1 MKHINDQETK
11 KLHKKEIL
19 ILIVTL
25 AAVLAVFLLSIRY
38 LDSGDT
44 NNAYRKR
51 SSNYSHGWTILIDG
65 ERMIKDLPAHVVSG
79 KDGTITLKKKLP
91 AAIPSHSAIATRNYH
106 QIMEVKI
113 DGELVFRYPD
123 DSWDGLTSLLSD
135 EWCIIDLSPKNSRSV
150 LEIKYIN
157 ITNMDFDGNIMAI
170 YYGNDNS
177 VIQYIRSM
185 TAWQFASGLMVIVLG
200 VILLVISWIYRKF
213 TNQTSNTAMGLVF
226 FCMGLWMTNRSKMPF
241 LETNNNAAFI
251 FSMFAMLMV
260 PPFIFLYCYFRN
272 KGNRKIALRGFQ
284 ICTAY
289 AGFILLTVFFIN
301 YNVEMI
307 MMICYIMALLAV
319 LTTAWLL
326 FRSSFGKD
334 AALRSRMSL
343 LLDRSEL
350 VTTAI
355 FPIGVIMEMIINS
368 DQLWTDIGNIFRV
381 ALVLYAWA
389 YMIILLWRTYLV
401 VRDSALI
408 SERLQ
413 ESQLELM
420 MGQIQPH
427 FIFNTISS
435 IRTLVKIDPDVAYKM
450 LYDFSNYLR
459 ANVDNVTNLSGIKF
473 ASEVEHIK
481 SYVNIEKV
489 RFGDRLNVEYDIT
502 VTDFTVPPLSIQP
515 LVENAIKH
523 GVFKKPEG
531 GTVSLKSYEDGDNY
545 VVKISDDGVGFS
557 KEAAAQIFSIYES
570 DDEKLGMESNNAIIK
585 TMKEVMANLNLMD
598 EEGQPIELSGP
609 VKRSVNLTGNGSED
623 HQSKGLMNIFLRL
636 REISDAQIYI
646 TSTMGKGTD
655 ITVLFP
661 KQEDEE

>member
-1 MKHINDQETK
+1 MERINDQIKGK
-11 KLHKKEIL
+11 KRRQEIL
-19 ILIVTL
+19 ITVVII

-44 NNAYRKR
+44 NNAYRTR
-51 SSNYSHGWTILIDG
+51 SSEYNHGWTILIDG
-65 ERMIKDLPAHVVSG
+65 ERTIEDLPAHVVSG
-79 KDGTITLKKKLP
+79 EDGVITIKKQLP
-91 AAIPSHSAIATRNYH
+91 AEIPSNSAIATRNYH
-106 QIMEVKI
+106 HIMEVKI
-113 DGELVFRYPD
+113 DGEVIFKYPD
-123 DSWDGLTSLLSD
+123 DSWDGVTSILSD
-135 EWCIIDLSPKNSRSV
+135 EWCIIDLSPKYARSV
-150 LEIKYIN
+150 LEIKFTN
-157 ITNMDFDGNIMAI
+157 ITNMDFAGNIMAI

-185 TAWQFASGLMVIVLG
+185 TAWQFASGIMVIILG
-200 VILLVISWIYRKF
+200 IILLVISWIYRKF
-213 TNQTSNTAMGLVF
+213 TNQTPNTAMGLVF

-260 PPFIFLYCYFRN
+260 PPFIFLYAYFRN
-272 KGNRKIALRGFQ
+272 RGNRKVALRGFQ
-284 ICTAY
+284 ISIAF
-289 AGFILLTVFFIN
+289 AGFILLTVFFID
-301 YNVEMI
+301 YNVEFI
-307 MMICYIMALLAV
+307 MMICYIMSLLSV

-326 FRSSFGKD
+326 FRSSFGKE
-334 AALRSRMSL
+334 AELRSKMSL

-355 FPIGVIMEMIINS
+355 FPIGVVMEMVINS
-368 DQLWTDIGNIFRV
+368 DQLWTDIGNIFRI

-389 YMIILLWRTYLV
+389 YMVILLWRTYLV
-401 VRDSALI
+401 VRDRTLV

-427 FIFNTISS
+427 FIFNTLSS

-459 ANVDNVTNLSGIKF
+459 ANVDNVTNLTGIKF

-502 VTDFTVPPLSIQP
+502 VEDFTVPPLSIQP

-523 GVFKKPEG
+523 GVFKKPGG
-531 GTVSLKSYEDGDNY
+531 GTVFLKSYEEEDNY
-545 VVKISDDGVGFS
+545 VVEIIDDGVGFN
-557 KEAAAQIFSIYES
+557 KDAASQIFSIYEG
-570 DDEKLGMESNNAIIK
+570 DDEKLGMESNSAIVK
-585 TMKEVMANLNLMD
+585 TMKEVMANLNLKD
-598 EEGQPIELSGP
+598 EDGQPIELGGP
-609 VKRSVNLTGNGSED
+609 VKRIVNLTGNGSED

-646 TSTMGKGTD
+646 TSTTGKGTD
-655 ITVLFP
+655 IKVLFP
-661 KQEDEE
+661 KHEEE